1 MAGSMTSGG
10 DLLRIVADE
19 IANYLYEHPDAADTE
34 EGIQRW
40 WLSPA
45 CGAPS
50 LEMVRL
56 ALEALER
63 RGVITKTTVIG
74 GRLVHRRSVAQS

>member
-19 IANYLYEHPDAADTE
+19 IANYLDEHPDAADTE

-45 CGAPS
+45 CGTPS
-50 LEMVRL
+50 LETVRL
-56 ALEALER
+56 ALEELER

-74 GRLVHRRSVAQS
+74 GRLVHRRSMAPR